1 MTRLGYLLKY
11 FGYKL
16 AYKISSNIWR
26 LSGQLYRMAL
36 FILKFIGYIFD
47 KFGENWATFWVLL
60 EKFGLLFM
68 YFWRKLGFFLFNYLI
83 TLNDALD
90 ANQEDVEAGDDDSF
104 TQMLLLLFETVL
116 RGF

>member
-1 MTRLGYLLKY
+1 MATFLTNLAKTGLL
-11 FGYKL
+11 FGYF
-16 AYKISSNIWR
+16 WR
-26 LSGQLYRMAL
+26 
-36 FILKFIGYIFD
+36 
-47 KFGENWATFWVLL
+47 N
-60 EKFGLLFM
+60 FGLLFG

>member
-1 MTRLGYLLKY
+1 
-11 FGYKL
+11 
-16 AYKISSNIWR
+16 
-26 LSGQLYRMAL
+26 MAL

-47 KFGENWATFWVLL
+47 KFGENWATCWVLL

>member
-1 MTRLGYLLKY
+1 MT
-11 FGYKL
+11 
-16 AYKISSNIWR
+16 
-26 LSGQLYRMAL
+26 L